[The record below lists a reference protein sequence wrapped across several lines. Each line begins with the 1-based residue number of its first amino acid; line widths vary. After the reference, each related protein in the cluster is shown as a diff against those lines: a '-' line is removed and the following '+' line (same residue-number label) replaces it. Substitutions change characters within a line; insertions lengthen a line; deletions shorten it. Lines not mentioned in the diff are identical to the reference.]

1 MQTHN
6 SFTSSYMHA
15 VSDMNSIKF
24 LDRTIFDWV
33 GLILAAKVGP
43 TEPNLSNKNY
53 PPRPLFDQDQNFH
66 YRPFG
71 LGRIWLVQDDDD
83 MTGL

>member
-6 SFTSSYMHA
+6 SLSSSYMHA
-15 VSDMNSIKF
+15 ASDMNSIKF
-24 LDRTIFDWV
+24 LDRTIFGWV
-33 GLILAAKVGP
+33 GPILAAKVGLP
-43 TEPNLSNKNY
+43 EPNLSDKNC

-66 YRPFG
+66 YRPSG
-71 LGRIWLVQDDDD
+71 LGRIWLVQVDDD